1 MSQPSRC
8 TLTAPR
14 LARGRMADN
23 EHAYRAAS
31 PLCTPVY
38 KRWKNPKQSHLVSL
52 FGTPGAP
59 RGRQSS
65 LGKSLGHHEIG
76 PDGGSAGP
84 LSSRVA

>member
-38 KRWKNPKQSHLVSL
+38 KRWKNPK
-52 FGTPGAP
+52 
-59 RGRQSS
+59 
-65 LGKSLGHHEIG
+65 KSLPVASLCADLE
-76 PDGGSAGP
+76 DLGGD
-84 LSSRVA
+84 R